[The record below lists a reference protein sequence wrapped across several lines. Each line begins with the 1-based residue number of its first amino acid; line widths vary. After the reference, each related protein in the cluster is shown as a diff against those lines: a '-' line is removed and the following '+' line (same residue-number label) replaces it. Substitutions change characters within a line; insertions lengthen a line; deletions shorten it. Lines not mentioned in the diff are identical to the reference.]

1 MIRAYRKR
9 NIRLIVGILCFMA
22 ITVHAAWS
30 FEKDIVAAGLESK
43 REELKRTAELNAA
56 NVKRKYLDRMNAL
69 TSLAGKIT
77 GLEQMDQ
84 KMAADY
90 MKFLAELRYFDYVGI
105 SDEKGNALDSAGNH
119 IDISDR
125 EYFFKAMEGNV
136 VISDILTSKLNDGG
150 DIQVMGVPIM
160 KNGKARG
167 LVYGILN
174 VETVKES
181 LDNISGNHIFTQLI
195 DSNGNPVTRLKTE
208 NWMQKYENVWDYYK
222 ECEFINGSEEKLR
235 SDIRELKSGYYTL
248 EFQGEFR
255 VTYYTPLVISGY
267 YIYSNLD
274 FSYLHEI
281 LSRVNQCAGRMTME
295 IAAGFFLLLG
305 GIYLFN
311 RLVSREL
318 RKSYE
323 SAISN
328 EEILK
333 IAAKYSENFIF
344 EYDLEKKRLRR
355 KAGNGNIL
363 FEEEI
368 TENLPQSVLDRKV
381 LSRESEEEFQK
392 AFLQIQNQE
401 SVMVTVRSSAEA
413 QGQWFRIL
421 MKNLYDEKQQRI
433 NTVGVIEN
441 VTDVKLQEE
450 MIREEKR
457 GKEEFQNRAERD
469 GLTGLYNSATASE
482 KITQLLKAGKGQGE
496 SQLLVLLDLD
506 NFKKINDTFGHYF
519 GNQVLRDIAEILTG
533 KFRHDDIVARM
544 GGDEFA
550 VFLLNT
556 TGFEKMEH
564 IFQGLVKECNR
575 TYEKDGD
582 SVTISASLGIAEAP
596 KQGQTFEELFQK
608 ADKALYEVKRKSK
621 NGYQLYQE
629 K

>member
-9 NIRLIVGILCFMA
+9 NIRLIIGILCFMA

-77 GLEQMDQ
+77 GLGQMDQ

-519 GNQVLRDIAEILTG
+519 GNQVLRDIAEILIG